1 MAPHRRAL
9 LRDAC
14 RRRPLVGRAPRKRG
28 PSSKVEGGSDNSVMP
43 STISSS
49 TDHAARITRPDGA
62 EAPSS
67 RDRVGRERPGALA
80 EPGEAAATHYRS
92 GARRAN
98 SGYRRLPTNSPAVAR
113 ASAPVR
119 VVHFDAARFDRAKFY
134 DGVRA
139 GPFPGRL
146 SPGQV
151 AGLETILNEW
161 ERRGMTDL
169 RWLAYMLATTFHE
182 TDQKMQ
188 PIEEYGRGRGKA
200 YGRPDRETGKVYFG
214 RGYVQLTWRANYE
227 TMGRLLGIDLLRHP
241 ELALLPEAATQI
253 MFEGMTRGLS
263 KRGDFTGKSLEHYFT
278 DQKSDWRNA
287 RRIINGTDRADLI
300 AGYAKQLYQ
309 DLIAAQA

>member
-1 MAPHRRAL
+1 
-9 LRDAC
+9 
-14 RRRPLVGRAPRKRG
+14 
-28 PSSKVEGGSDNSVMP
+28 MP
-43 STISSS
+43 STISPSS
-49 TDHAARITRPDGA
+49 TTDHPLRSTGAAG
-62 EAPSS
+62 
-67 RDRVGRERPGALA
+67 VA
-80 EPGEAAATHYRS
+80 EPNAAAAPDRPTPLGEVDGAAATHYRAGS
-92 GARRAN
+92 RRAN
-98 SGYRRLPTNSPAVAR
+98 AGYRRLPTNSPAVAR

-200 YGRPDRETGKVYFG
+200 YGRPDRETGQVYFG

-227 TMGRLLGIDLLRHP
+227 TMGRLLGLDLLRHP
-241 ELALLPEAATQI
+241 ELALEPAAATQI

-263 KRGDFTGKSLEHYFT
+263 RRGDFTGKSLEHYFT

-309 DLIAAQA
+309 DLIAAQS

>member
-1 MAPHRRAL
+1 
-9 LRDAC
+9 
-14 RRRPLVGRAPRKRG
+14 
-28 PSSKVEGGSDNSVMP
+28 MP

-49 TDHAARITRPDGA
+49 VSTENNARITRAGGLGATERSDLAGLEQPAPLVEPD
-62 EAPSS
+62 
-67 RDRVGRERPGALA
+67 
-80 EPGEAAATHYRS
+80 AAASTHYRRGS
-92 GARRAN
+92 RRAT
-98 SGYRRLPTNSPAVAR
+98 SGYRRLPANSPAVAR

-119 VVHFDAARFDRAKFY
+119 VVHFDPARFDRAKFY

-200 YGRPDRETGKVYFG
+200 YGRPDRETGQVYFG

-241 ELALLPEAATQI
+241 ELALEPRAATQI

-309 DLIAAQA
+309 DLIAAQT

>member
-1 MAPHRRAL
+1 
-9 LRDAC
+9 
-14 RRRPLVGRAPRKRG
+14 
-28 PSSKVEGGSDNSVMP
+28 MP
-43 STISSS
+43 STITPSSS
-49 TDHAARITRPDGA
+49 TDPNARIARSGGAGAARSSNSAALEPPAPLAQPDG
-62 EAPSS
+62 
-67 RDRVGRERPGALA
+67 
-80 EPGEAAATHYRS
+80 AAATHYRS

-98 SGYRRLPTNSPAVAR
+98 SGYRRIPTSSPAVAR
-113 ASAPVR
+113 TSAPAR
-119 VVHFDAARFDRAKFY
+119 VVHFDPARFNRAKFY

-151 AGLETILNEW
+151 GGLETILNEW

-188 PIEEYGRGRGKA
+188 PIEEYGRGRRKT
-200 YGRPDRETGKVYFG
+200 YGRIDPETGKAYFG

-227 TMGRLLGIDLLRHP
+227 TMGRLLGLDLVRHP
-241 ELALLPEAATQI
+241 ELALQPDVATQI

-263 KRGDFTGKSLEHYFT
+263 RRGDFTGKSLEHYFT

-300 AGYAKQLYQ
+300 AGYAKQLFQ
-309 DLIAAQA
+309 DLVAAQS